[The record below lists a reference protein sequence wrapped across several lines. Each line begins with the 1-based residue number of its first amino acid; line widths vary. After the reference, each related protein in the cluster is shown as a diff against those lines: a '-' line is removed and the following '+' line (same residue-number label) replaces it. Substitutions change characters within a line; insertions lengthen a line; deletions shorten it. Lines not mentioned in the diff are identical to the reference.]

1 MLNYRRYDNNLVS
14 FGEGAH
20 ACKAAE
26 SAGGINRMNSNCA
39 ARRSI
44 ANLSLSLSLRFPA
57 LLVLFQILDATS
69 KLSYVHARIR
79 APPSLAEVS
88 RINVPDRVGPREI
101 RCSLITKQRLIRFP
115 RAAPRDKWTPLYD
128 SGFMGRSSLYIYLSC
143 SFSNETRFSRFA
155 ETFGFVEKWR
165 EGGGGR
171 NESGKVSREERKR
184 ERERNLQ
191 RANDESSNI
200 FNLYV
205 YIYIYI
211 HIHLWKKIY

>member
-1 MLNYRRYDNNLVS
+1 ML
-14 FGEGAH
+14 FFE
-20 ACKAAE
+20 
-26 SAGGINRMNSNCA
+26 
-39 ARRSI
+39 
-44 ANLSLSLSLRFPA
+44 
-57 LLVLFQILDATS
+57 
-69 KLSYVHARIR
+69 
-79 APPSLAEVS
+79 
-88 RINVPDRVGPREI
+88 REI
-101 RCSLITKQRLIRFP
+101 SWNISTK
-115 RAAPRDKWTPLYD
+115 RDP
-128 SGFMGRSSLYIYLSC
+128 FQC
-143 SFSNETRFSRFA
+143 FA

-211 HIHLWKKIY
+211 FICEKNIY